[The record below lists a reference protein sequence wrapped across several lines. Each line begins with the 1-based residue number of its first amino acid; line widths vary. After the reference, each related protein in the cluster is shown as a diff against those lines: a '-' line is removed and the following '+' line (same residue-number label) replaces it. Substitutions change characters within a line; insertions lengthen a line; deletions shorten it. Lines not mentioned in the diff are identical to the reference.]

1 MDIKKGCAVRR
12 KSGADCR
19 PAHQERASFT
29 SGSPA
34 PAPAMNVRGGGSTG
48 FKNQGGGTGMG
59 GLSLLPGVPPHWAFW
74 GLPGTGQR
82 ADSSP
87 FPRGDL
93 QLDVRTL
100 VGGGLLS

>member
-1 MDIKKGCAVRR
+1 
-12 KSGADCR
+12 
-19 PAHQERASFT
+19 
-29 SGSPA
+29 
-34 PAPAMNVRGGGSTG
+34 
-48 FKNQGGGTGMG
+48 MG

-100 VGGGLLS
+100 VGGGSSPEKCARSLDTHASPERQMPQAYRIRGGLCPPNSWIQVPPARGLRM

>member
-1 MDIKKGCAVRR
+1 
-12 KSGADCR
+12 
-19 PAHQERASFT
+19 
-29 SGSPA
+29 
-34 PAPAMNVRGGGSTG
+34 
-48 FKNQGGGTGMG
+48 MG

-100 VGGGLLS
+100 VGGGGGSSPEKCARSLDTHASPERQMHQVYRIRGGLVPQTPGSKSPLPGASGCD

>member
-1 MDIKKGCAVRR
+1 
-12 KSGADCR
+12 
-19 PAHQERASFT
+19 
-29 SGSPA
+29 
-34 PAPAMNVRGGGSTG
+34 
-48 FKNQGGGTGMG
+48 MG

-100 VGGGLLS
+100 VGGGGGVLS